1 MLGAGGAAARRVVP
15 LVLMATL
22 AVAGQG
28 CQTRTTQTGTPAG
41 TGHGAEGSGGGGLHG
56 PGSDVPARDSFRG
69 SIRSARGSLSGS
81 TGRAQLYLRPAGNG
95 PRRSV
100 KITIV
105 ALPCAGASHCLELSG
120 TATGTLSATRSRLP
134 DVGHA
139 EMLTASGSI
148 RPLGQATI
156 QGEVR
161 GTGFIQSGRE
171 TLILTVSSPSG
182 AVTLEA
188 LSSPVKGFSSP

>member
-1 MLGAGGAAARRVVP
+1 MLGAGGAAARRVGP
-15 LVLMATL
+15 LVLL
-22 AVAGQG
+22 AILAAVGEG
-28 CQTRTTQTGTPAG
+28 CQTGATQTSTPAG
-41 TGHGAEGSGGGGLHG
+41 TGHGGQGSGGGGR
-56 PGSDVPARDSFRG
+56 PETGSDLPARDSFRG

-81 TGRAQLYLRPAGNG
+81 TGRAQVFLRPAGNG

-100 KITIV
+100 KIAFV
-105 ALPCAGASHCLELSG
+105 ALPCAGASHCLGLSG
-120 TATGTLSATRSRLP
+120 TATGTLSAARSRLP
-134 DVGHA
+134 DVGRA

-161 GTGFIQSGRE
+161 GTGFIQNGRE
-171 TLILTVSSPSG
+171 TLILTVSNSSE